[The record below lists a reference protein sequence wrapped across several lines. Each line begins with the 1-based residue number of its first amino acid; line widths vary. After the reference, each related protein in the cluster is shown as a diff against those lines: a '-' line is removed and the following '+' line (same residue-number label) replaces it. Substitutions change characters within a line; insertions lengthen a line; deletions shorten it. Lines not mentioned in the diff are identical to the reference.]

1 MTLYPVP
8 VPPPGRLAI
17 MPRPRGG
24 TRLAGELQALREA
37 GVEVLVCLLPAG
49 ERLLLGLADEPA
61 AAARAGLA
69 FHAFP
74 IRDFSTPDHCA
85 AAGLVDMLAAEL
97 AAGRYVAVHCRGGI
111 GRSSLIAAA
120 LLVRLGTPAGQAWQV
135 ISAARGH
142 PVPETA
148 AQRRWL
154 LTRRPPNPP
163 AAP

>member
-1 MTLYPVP
+1 MLYAIP

-17 MPRPRGG
+17 MARPRGG
-24 TRLAGELQALREA
+24 TRLPGELRALREA
-37 GVEVLVCLLPAG
+37 GIDVLVCLLPPG
-49 ERLLLGLADEPA
+49 ERLLLGLAEEPA

-74 IRDFSTPDHCA
+74 IRDFATPDRA
-85 AAGLVDMLAAEL
+85 AAAVLVDTLAADL
-97 AAGRYVAVHCRGGI
+97 AAGRHVAVHCRGGI

-120 LLVRLGTPAGQAWQV
+120 LLVRLGTPAEQAWQV

-142 PVPETA
+142 PVPETD

-154 LTRRPPNPP
+154 SG
-163 AAP
+163 